1 MTLRG
6 LGDDTSFASMT
17 ADQQAAWLLGQTAAQ
32 TGSVAF
38 SDMTADQQL
47 AFLNQSGFNA
57 LTPAQQ
63 SALLNTL
70 NPATP
75 ATTTWITG
83 VPNGVVIAGGLI
95 LLVFL
100 MERGR

>member
-1 MTLRG
+1 
-6 LGDDTSFASMT
+6 MT

-83 VPNGVVIAGGLI
+83 VPNALVVGGAAV
-95 LLVFL
+95 LLVLL
-100 MERGR
+100 MMRGK